1 TSERPLV
8 PPSRRDYYFRTAAAA
23 AFGGRSRSTSSDHA
37 VPHVAAH
44 VVVAV
49 RRGRVA
55 GTGTPLG
62 GRPGHRGRR
71 GAARGTAAGR
81 GPEGRLAARLPGVLR
96 ARRRLQVFGVR
107 VAGVRA
113 AVRGRA
119 RAPRSRVSADRRPL
133 RRPPVGPYCFVAPLR
148 CMLLAG
154 RGAAEFRS
162 LQSHLDD
169 RLDTP
174 LYRAYAVNVAAF
186 VLDRLGLRSAGD
198 GLQRDDRSVLEAAA
212 VLDTNAFDVRRPG
225 GRNFR
230 AVYAR
235 ASMMAHCCTPNTK
248 HVFVGDAPTVGR
260 PSPGAG
266 HGAHRPRPPRHGH
279 TLWCTRDRR
288 RHLSA
293 AKCFVCACARCA
305 DPEELGTHL
314 GSAACGGRCS
324 GGVATAA
331 AGCAT
336 CGRPADDP
344 EAVSQAVRAVG
355 ALSKSRDCAGFE
367 RFLERVRDGTMP
379 PLHDNHHVAVGVK
392 YALVQLYDDRISDL
406 TVKQLE
412 NNSAICEQLLRLA
425 DILEPGITRFR
436 GLLLY
441 YLVRGLKQLKRKK
454 HRRNYDEM
462 IKNYAREAE
471 VILKTE
477 PDLVY
482 LVEQLQ

>member
-1 TSERPLV
+1 MSSSPYVVAESPELGRHWVAARDIAAGEVLLEERPLV
-8 PPSRRDYYFRTAAAA
+8 VGPKAGSPPVCLACYAPAADYRCSACGWPVCGPRCEAAAA
-23 AFGGRSRSTSSDHA
+23 HRDAECRLIGGHYD
-37 VPHVAAH
+37 
-44 VVVAV
+44 
-49 RRGRVA
+49 
-55 GTGTPLG
+55 
-62 GRPGHRGRR
+62 GRR
-71 GAARGTAAGR
+71 SAA
-81 GPEGRLAARLPGVLR
+81 
-96 ARRRLQVFGVR
+96 
-107 VAGVRA
+107 
-113 AVRGRA
+113 
-119 RAPRSRVSADRRPL
+119 
-133 RRPPVGPYCFVAPLR
+133 YCFVAPLR

-186 VLDRLGLRSAGD
+186 VLDRLGLRSAD
-198 GLQRDDRSVLEAAA
+198 GDDRSALEAAA

-248 HVFVGDAPTVGR
+248 HVFVGDAADGR
-260 PSPGAG
+260 PAIRVLATVPIGRG
-266 HGAHRPRPPRHGH
+266 HGVTATYTQ

-293 AKCFVCACARCA
+293 AKCFECACARCA

-314 GSAACGGRCS
+314 GSAACGGPCS
-324 GGVATAA
+324 GRVAAAA

-344 EAVSQAVRAVG
+344 EAEQRAVRAVG
-355 ALSKSRDCAGFE
+355 VLSKSRDCAGFE

-392 YALVQLYDDRISDL
+392 YALVQLYGDRISDL

-425 DILEPGITRFR
+425 DVLEPGITRFR

-441 YLVRGLKQLKRKK
+441 YLVCGLKQLKRKK

-462 IKNYAREAE
+462 IKNFAREAV

-477 PDLVY
+477 PDLMY